1 MVIQSLL
8 LRNSPPLLGE
18 GRGGDP
24 GPDPGDPGPDPG
36 DPGPGP
42 GDPGPDP
49 GDPGS
54 ERRRTSMLRCLLLP
68 LDSRQPNPGF
78 PVRVAAHLQHG
89 IHLPSNEGTRGFLF
103 WEREVVVA
111 MIIQSLRL
119 RSFPFLL
126 GKGRGGDHGHTEHS
140 SDKDFFFSWERE
152 EVVIMVI
159 QSLFLN
165 NYFSSGKGK
174 G

>member
-49 GDPGS
+49 GDPGPDPGDPGS
-54 ERRRTSMLRCLLLP
+54 EEEENFYASVLAAPSGKSSAKPWLSSASSRP
-68 LDSRQPNPGF
+68 L
-78 PVRVAAHLQHG
+78 AA
-89 IHLPSNEGTRGFLF
+89 
-103 WEREVVVA
+103 W
-111 MIIQSLRL
+111 
-119 RSFPFLL
+119 
-126 GKGRGGDHGHTEHS
+126 HS
-140 SDKDFFFSWERE
+140 SAKQRR
-152 EVVIMVI
+152 
-159 QSLFLN
+159 
-165 NYFSSGKGK
+165 G
-174 G
+174 

>member
-1 MVIQSLL
+1 MILALTLVTLVLILVILALVLVILVLALVILDQK
-8 LRNSPPLLGE
+8 
-18 GRGGDP
+18 
-24 GPDPGDPGPDPG
+24 
-36 DPGPGP
+36 
-42 GDPGPDP
+42 
-49 GDPGS
+49 
-54 ERRRTSMLRCLLLP
+54 RRRTSMLRCLLLP
-68 LDSRQPNPGF
+68 LDSRQPNLGF
-78 PVRVAAHLQHG
+78 PARVAAHLQHG